1 MPFYTR
7 HLRQDVTHWPVTG
20 TDGFGGF
27 TYGTPILL
35 KARWEY
41 KRELF
46 LNEAGE
52 EVTSEAIVYLG
63 VDTDMGDF
71 LALDDHT
78 AIPIPSDLGSPA
90 RAWRIRGTNKTTDL
104 RNLDCIRKVFL

>member
-27 TYGTPILL
+27 TYGTPVLL
-35 KARWEY
+35 KGRWEG

-46 LNEAGE
+46 LNEKGE
-52 EVTSEAIVYLG
+52 EVTSEAIVYLD

-78 AIPIPSDLGSPA
+78 TVPIPSNLSSPA